1 MGATSDKALRRI
13 GPYEIER
20 YLGRNGF
27 VSRHLGRDREGG
39 QAVVT
44 VPRVSGGG
52 AGRVAR
58 ELARD
63 IEAARIATRYG
74 LARVL
79 GADLEAGV
87 PWIATE
93 YIEGPTLL
101 EAVRRHGPL
110 GGDEL
115 HRLAMSTTAALSVLH
130 WFGLVHGDLTPSN
143 ILLASDAPKV
153 TGAGFARAYAAVRPD
168 LAARAAAPGYTAP
181 EHRPG
186 GEPRPEE
193 DVYAWAAVMAFAATG
208 REDHGDTDR
217 AGAAARPPASAR
229 EGAVEERLREL
240 VPRCLAA
247 DPSARPGAEQLMVS
261 VVAACNRG
269 RTCRPG
275 ALLFATPSTVPGPR
289 TEPCRPLSPFR
300 FDGRVHG
307 STHALAEAM
316 YADPRS
322 AAALFV
328 DAKERERLL
337 TWLDSEVQD
346 TSLDRGA
353 LTARFHRPAD
363 AAAMFVAH
371 FRPDLAAGFS

>member
-1 MGATSDKALRRI
+1 MGATSDEAVRRI

-27 VSRHLGRDREGG
+27 ASNHLGRDREGG

-52 AGRVAR
+52 ADRVRR

-79 GADLEAGV
+79 GADLEARV

-93 YIEGPTLL
+93 YTEGPTLL

-115 HRLAMSTTAALSVLH
+115 HRLALSTTAALSVLH

-168 LAARAAAPGYTAP
+168 LAARAATPEYTAP

-186 GEPRPEE
+186 DEPRPEE

-208 REDHGDTDR
+208 REDPER
-217 AGAAARPPASAR
+217 AGTAARPPASAR

-240 VPRCLAA
+240 VPRCLTG
-247 DPSARPGAEQLMVS
+247 DPSARLGSEQLMIS

-269 RTCRPG
+269 RTRRPG
-275 ALLFATPSTVPGPR
+275 ALLFATPSTFPGPR
-289 TEPCRPLSPFR
+289 TEPLRPLSPFR

-307 STHALAEAM
+307 SAHALAEAM
-316 YADPRS
+316 HASPRS

-337 TWLDSEVQD
+337 TWLDSEIQD